1 LRVTDTITMTITS
14 PCQTRTAT
22 VRVVDGMV
30 TLRPSEGEPMR
41 WPAEL
46 LDGATLFVDG
56 ATSLPA
62 DAVVVPA
69 TPGVWGRVKR

>member
-1 LRVTDTITMTITS
+1 MHETVTV
-14 PCQTRTAT
+14 T
-22 VRVVDGMV
+22 VRSHTAAKTVKVRVIDGMV

-46 LDGATLFVDG
+46 LDGATLYVDG
-56 ATSLPA
+56 ATSLPS

-69 TPGVWGRVKR
+69 TPGGWTR

>member
-1 LRVTDTITMTITS
+1 MGETVTVTVQS
-14 PCQTRTAT
+14 RTAAKT
-22 VRVVDGMV
+22 LRVRVVDGMV

>member
-1 LRVTDTITMTITS
+1 MGETVTVTVQS
-14 PCQTRTAT
+14 RTAAKT
-22 VRVVDGMV
+22 LRVRVVDGMV

-69 TPGVWGRVKR
+69 TPGVWGKVKR

>member
-1 LRVTDTITMTITS
+1 MSEQTITMTITS

-46 LDGATLFVDG
+46 LDGATLYVDG

-69 TPGVWGRVKR
+69 TPGVWER

>member
-1 LRVTDTITMTITS
+1 MGETVTVTVQS
-14 PCQTRTAT
+14 RTAAKT
-22 VRVVDGMV
+22 LRVRVVDGMV

-46 LDGATLFVDG
+46 LDGATLYVDG

-69 TPGVWGRVKR
+69 TPGGWER

>member
-1 LRVTDTITMTITS
+1 MGETVTVTVQS
-14 PCQTRTAT
+14 RTAAKT
-22 VRVVDGMV
+22 LRVRVVDGMV

-69 TPGVWGRVKR
+69 TPGVSGRVKR

>member
-1 LRVTDTITMTITS
+1 MGETVTVTVQS
-14 PCQTRTAT
+14 RTAAKT
-22 VRVVDGMV
+22 LRVRVVDGMV

-46 LDGATLFVDG
+46 LDGATLYVDG

-69 TPGVWGRVKR
+69 TPGVWGRVGR